1 MEKFGTCI
9 KHMELETFN
18 KKYNTV
24 IDRNMSLY
32 SVHRQL
38 ESVFNIECGFIAKTE
53 RRALETVLKS
63 MDEYIINIETVF
75 YLCVRDVEVSKEANN
90 E

>member
-1 MEKFGTCI
+1 MGNFDTCI
-9 KHMELETFN
+9 KHMVLETFN

-38 ESVFNIECGFIAKTE
+38 ESVFNIECGFAKTE

-63 MDEYIINIETVF
+63 MDEYIINIENVF

>member
-1 MEKFGTCI
+1 MNEFDICI
-9 KHMELETFN
+9 KNTDLETFN
-18 KKYNTV
+18 QKYNTV

-38 ESVFNIECGFIAKTE
+38 ERVSNIECGFIAKTE
-53 RRALETVLKS
+53 KRALETVLKS
-63 MDEYIINIETVF
+63 MDEYIINIDNVF
-75 YLCVRDVEVSKEANN
+75 YLCIREAENSKEANN